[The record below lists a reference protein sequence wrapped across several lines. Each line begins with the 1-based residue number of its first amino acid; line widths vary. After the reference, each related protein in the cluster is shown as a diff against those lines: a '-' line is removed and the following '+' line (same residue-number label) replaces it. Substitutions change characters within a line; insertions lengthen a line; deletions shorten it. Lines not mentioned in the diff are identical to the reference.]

1 MTARFNIRDLA
12 ADEADAFG
20 RLLVTV
26 YSGLTGFPSIQ
37 EQPAYYDMLMRVG
50 DFARRDGA
58 RVLVAVSPH
67 TEVLGGVV
75 YFGNM
80 AEYGSGGSA
89 TRLRNTSGIRL
100 LGVSPTARGQ
110 GVGKALTQACI
121 DLARAAGHAEVIL
134 HTTLAMQ
141 TAWRLYLQLDFV
153 RSPDLDFL
161 QADLPVFGFR
171 LRLGLGC
178 HGRPPAG
185 SVPVS
190 SAQPRL
196 AMLTLDQLL
205 AALQPK
211 LNPGVFVFA
220 QVDRLSDALQL
231 DALAAFRETEGVTVV
246 VPEAQALRAGLAI
259 GFRAAWITL
268 QVPSDLQAVGLT
280 AAFSKAL
287 ADAGI
292 SCNVMAAV
300 HHDHL
305 FVPADRGEDALTCL
319 QRLSAS
325 VIRDR

>member
-1 MTARFNIRDLA
+1 MSARFNIRDLA
-12 ADEADAFG
+12 ADEADAVG
-20 RLLVTV
+20 RLLVAV
-26 YSGLTGFPSIQ
+26 YSGLSGFPSIQ

-67 TEVLGGVV
+67 AGLLGGVV

-100 LGVSPTARGQ
+100 LGVSPAARGQ

-141 TAWRLYLQLDFV
+141 TAWRMYLQLDFV

-178 HGRPPAG
+178 HGRPHAG

-211 LNPGVFVFA
+211 LNPGVYVFA
-220 QVDRLSDALQL
+220 QVDTLSDALQL

-300 HHDHL
+300 LHDHL
-305 FVPADRGEDALTCL
+305 FVPADRGEDALACL

>member
-1 MTARFNIRDLA
+1 
-12 ADEADAFG
+12 
-20 RLLVTV
+20 
-26 YSGLTGFPSIQ
+26 
-37 EQPAYYDMLMRVG
+37 
-50 DFARRDGA
+50 
-58 RVLVAVSPH
+58 
-67 TEVLGGVV
+67 
-75 YFGNM
+75 M

-89 TRLRNTSGIRL
+89 TRIRNASGIRL
-100 LGVSPTARGQ
+100 LGVSPAARGQ
-110 GVGKALTQACI
+110 GTGKALTQACI

-141 TAWRLYLQLDFV
+141 TAWRLYLALDFV

-171 LRLGLGC
+171 LRLGC
-178 HGRPPAG
+178 CPGRPHAG

-220 QVDRLSDALQL
+220 QVDKLSDALQL
-231 DALAAFRETEGVTVV
+231 DALAAFRESEGVTVV
-246 VPEAQALRAGLAI
+246 VPEAQAVRAGLAI

-305 FVPADRGEDALTCL
+305 FVPADRGEDALACL
-319 QRLSAS
+319 QRLQSGVRRA
-325 VIRDR
+325 